1 MVKSKVVKYYF
12 LVVLIIMYSLIKGYH
27 YLHTPSIAINT
38 PRSQQELV
46 SEKIERVKDTLFYFS
61 DQKGNCFAGSS
72 NTDRKNNEAVSIATI
87 PCEKTSK
94 KGE

>member
-12 LVVLIIMYSLIKGYH
+12 LVALVIMYSLIKGYN
-27 YLHTPSIAINT
+27 YLHAPNTGIDKHRSHQESI
-38 PRSQQELV
+38 
-46 SEKIERVKDTLFYFS
+46 SEKIEQIKASLFYFS

-87 PCEKTSK
+87 PCEKTSE